1 MPGLIERPS
10 PRHVG
15 IIMDGNGRWAEARGL
30 PRSDGHL
37 AGARAIRPVV
47 EAAVSMGIGT
57 LTLYAFSADNWAR
70 PASEVRTL
78 FSLFGNYLQSETT
91 RCITHG
97 IRLSVIG
104 RRDRLPPPLRRT
116 IETVERSTAA
126 GRTLHL
132 RLAIDYSGRDAIWRA
147 ASRMAQEEHCSRDAF
162 AARVGSGRG
171 EATDVPDVDL
181 VIRTGGEQRLSDFL
195 LWESAY
201 AELLFTP
208 TAWPEFTGAH
218 LADAIDDFARRAR
231 RFGAVT
237 STVPTE

>member
-1 MPGLIERPS
+1 MPTLVDRS
-10 PRHVG
+10 SRLHVG

-30 PRSDGHL
+30 PRTDGHL

-47 EAAVSMGIGT
+47 ETAVSLGIGT

-78 FSLFGNYLQSETT
+78 LSLFKDYLQSETD
-91 RCITHG
+91 RCVAHG
-97 IRLSVIG
+97 VRLSVIG
-104 RRDRLPPPLRRT
+104 RRDRLPPLLRHT
-116 IETVERSTAA
+116 IGAVERSTAA
-126 GRTLHL
+126 GRALHV

-147 ASRMAQEEHCSRDAF
+147 ALCGAQEGRWSRDAF
-162 AARVGSGRG
+162 AARIGSGRG
-171 EATDVPDVDL
+171 EVTDVPDVDL

-208 TAWPEFTGAH
+208 TAWPDFTGAH
-218 LADAIDDFARRAR
+218 LADALDDFAGRTR
-231 RFGAVT
+231 RFGAVK
-237 STVPTE
+237 SAVAAP